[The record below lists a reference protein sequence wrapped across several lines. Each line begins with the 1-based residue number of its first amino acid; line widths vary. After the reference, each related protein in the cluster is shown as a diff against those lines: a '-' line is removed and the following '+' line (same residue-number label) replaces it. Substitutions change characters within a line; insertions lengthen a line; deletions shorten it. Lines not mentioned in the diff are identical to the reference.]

1 MERSTRF
8 QWALVGL
15 FGLLLIGLL
24 YTLAVG
30 NTALF
35 QTIALLG
42 VALATLLSAERLR
55 RERND

>member
-55 RERND
+55 RERNG